1 MQERKRNLRNGK
13 RHTDMELLE
22 LTEVQQVLE
31 DFAKDIRD
39 RYRDVLA
46 NNDHI
51 ASRKLVDSIKTQ
63 VVVGDNAYE
72 VTMTLE
78 DYWKYVENDT
88 KPHFPP
94 PDAILK
100 WIQVKPVI
108 PRPDANGRI
117 PTQKQLAFLIGRKI
131 AQEGTTGTHD
141 LAQTKDNILP
151 WYRERISQAL
161 GHDME
166 TYIRKLVRE

>member
-1 MQERKRNLRNGK
+1 MKSRRETLRLGND
-13 RHTDMELLE
+13 RIDMELLE

-39 RYRDVLA
+39 RYREVLA
-46 NNDHI
+46 SNDHI

-63 VVVGDNAYE
+63 VVIGDNYYE

-94 PDAILK
+94 PGAILK
-100 WIQVKPVI
+100 WIEIKPVI
-108 PRPDANGRI
+108 PRPGSDGRI
-117 PTQKQLAFLIGRKI
+117 PTPKQLAFLIGRKI
-131 AQEGTTGTHD
+131 AQEGTIGTHD
-141 LAQTKDNILP
+141 LAQTMEDILP
-151 WYRERISQAL
+151 WWREQISQAL

-166 TYIRKLVRE
+166 NYIRKLVRE

>member
-1 MQERKRNLRNGK
+1 
-13 RHTDMELLE
+13 MELID
-22 LTEVQQVLE
+22 LTELQQVLQ
-31 DFAKDIRD
+31 DFAEDIRD

-46 NNDHI
+46 KNDHI

-63 VVVGDNAYE
+63 VEVGENYYE

-78 DYWKYVENDT
+78 DYWKYVEYDT

-100 WIQVKPVI
+100 WIQIKPVI

-131 AQEGTTGTHD
+131 AREGTTGTHD
-141 LAQTKDNILP
+141 LEQTKEDILP
-151 WYRERISQAL
+151 WWKEQISKAL
-161 GHDME
+161 GHDIE
-166 TYIRKLVRE
+166 NYIRKLVRE

>member
-1 MQERKRNLRNGK
+1 
-13 RHTDMELLE
+13 MELID
-22 LTEVQQVLE
+22 LTELQQVLQ
-31 DFAKDIRD
+31 DFAEDIRD

-46 NNDHI
+46 KNDHI

-63 VVVGDNAYE
+63 VEVGDNYYE

-78 DYWKYVENDT
+78 DYWKYVEHDT

-100 WIQVKPVI
+100 WIQIKPVI

-131 AQEGTTGTHD
+131 AREGTTGTHD
-141 LAQTKDNILP
+141 LEQTKEDILP
-151 WYRERISQAL
+151 WWMEQISKAL
-161 GHDME
+161 GHDIE
-166 TYIRKLVRE
+166 NYIRKLMRE